1 MNIKEIGQKTNKHV
15 LKFSNNKIVRVISSG
30 MARILPI
37 TIVASVAMILRYLPI
52 DAWTKFIASTGI
64 DSLLGVVLM
73 MTTNLFSIFIVISLA
88 SEMAKIYKKEQ
99 LNAILISL
107 LSFMIVTPMSQ
118 VEVGGRGVLML
129 SFDNLGSRGIFVA
142 MIVAI
147 VATRLY
153 VLFLDIGFKIKL
165 PKEVPSA
172 IANSLEPLFIAIA
185 IVGIFL
191 VFTAVVRLTPYSN
204 IHDLVY
210 TILQKPLEGFGGS
223 LVALL
228 VITLIAEGFWWFG
241 IHGSNVVAAV
251 IATVYTPL
259 AIANM
264 QAVAAGLAPQFILN
278 TFFYSVYKGP
288 RHLALALIL
297 VLLAR
302 SKHLKAIGKI
312 SIVPGFFGISE
323 PMKFGIPM
331 IFNPL
336 LLIPMALTPVVS
348 LVIAYVASVINFI
361 PPVTV
366 NVPWIMP
373 PFISGFIASGL
384 PGVVVQMIQFAV
396 IIAMYYPFFKM
407 LDNQKISEE
416 KMILDES

>member
-1 MNIKEIGQKTNKHV
+1 MNVKELGQIINKYV
-15 LKFSNNKIVRVISSG
+15 VAFSSNKIVRVISSG

-52 DAWTKFIASTGI
+52 DAWLAFTKSSGI

-73 MTTNLFSIFIVISLA
+73 MTTNLFSLYIVLALA

-99 LNAILISL
+99 LNAVLISFL
-107 LSFMIVTPMSQ
+107 AFMIVTPMSA
-118 VEVGGRGVLML
+118 VEVNGSRVLML

-142 MIVAI
+142 MLVALL
-147 VATRLY
+147 ATRLY
-153 VLFLDIGFKIKL
+153 VLFLDKGFKIRL

-172 IANSLEPLFIAIA
+172 IANSLEPLFIAVA
-185 IVGIFL
+185 IVGVFL
-191 VFTAVVRLTPYSN
+191 VISRVVALTPFSN
-204 IHDLVY
+204 VHDMVY
-210 TILQKPLEGFGGS
+210 MILQRPLEGFGGS

-264 QAVAAGLAPQFILN
+264 QAVAAGMEPEFILN

-297 VLLAR
+297 LLLAR

-312 SIVPGFFGISE
+312 SVVPGFFGISE

-348 LVIAYVASVINFI
+348 LAIAYAASVMNII
-361 PPVTV
+361 KPVTV

-373 PFISGFIASGL
+373 PFISGFLASGL
-384 PGVVVQMIQFAV
+384 PGVLVQVVQFVV
-396 IIAMYYPFFKM
+396 IVLMYYPFFKM
-407 LDNQKISEE
+407 LDNLKVNEE
-416 KMILDES
+416 NLAKDES

>member
-1 MNIKEIGQKTNKHV
+1 
-15 LKFSNNKIVRVISSG
+15 
-30 MARILPI
+30 
-37 TIVASVAMILRYLPI
+37 
-52 DAWTKFIASTGI
+52 
-64 DSLLGVVLM
+64 M
-73 MTTNLFSIFIVISLA
+73 MTTNLFSIYIVISLA

-99 LNAILISL
+99 LNAVIISL
-107 LSFMIVTPMSQ
+107 LSFMIVTPMTA
-118 VEVGGRGVLML
+118 VEINGSRALVL

-142 MIVAI
+142 MIVAM

-153 VLFLDIGFKIKL
+153 VFFLDKGLKIRL
-165 PKEVPSA
+165 PKEVPTA

-185 IVGIFL
+185 IVGIFV
-191 VFTAVVRLTPYSN
+191 VFTVLVGLTPYASV
-204 IHDLVY
+204 HDLVY
-210 TILQKPLEGFGGS
+210 SILQSPLEGFGGS
-223 LVALL
+223 LAALL

-264 QAVAAGLAPQFILN
+264 QAVLAGEVPQFILN
-278 TFFYSVYKGP
+278 TFFYMVYKGP
-288 RHLALALIL
+288 RHLALALVL

-312 SIVPGFFGISE
+312 AIVPGFFGISE

-336 LLIPMALTPVVS
+336 LLLPMALTPVVS
-348 LVIAYVASVINFI
+348 LVIAYVASIINFI
-361 PPVTV
+361 QPVTV

-373 PFISGFIASGL
+373 PFISGFIANGI
-384 PGVVVQMIQFAV
+384 PGVIVQVIQFVV
-396 IIAMYYPFFKM
+396 IVAMYYPFFKM
-407 LDNQKISEE
+407 LDNIKVKEE
-416 KMILDES
+416 NLAVDES

>member
-1 MNIKEIGQKTNKHV
+1 MNVQALGQQINKRV
-15 LKFSNNKIVRVISSG
+15 VKFSSNKIVRVISSG

-37 TIVASVAMILRYLPI
+37 TIVASVAMILRFLPI
-52 DAWTKFIASTGI
+52 AAWTKFIADTGI
-64 DSLLGVVLM
+64 DTLLSGVLM
-73 MTTNLFSIFIVISLA
+73 MTTNMFSVYIVISLA

-99 LNAILISL
+99 LNAVLISL
-107 LSFMIVTPMSQ
+107 LAFMIVTPMSA
-118 VEVGGRGVLML
+118 VEVAGRRVLML

-153 VLFLDIGFKIKL
+153 IFFSDKGFTIKL

-172 IANSLEPLFIAIA
+172 IASSLEPLFIAIA
-185 IVGIFL
+185 IVGVFV
-191 VFTAVVRLTPYSN
+191 VFTRLVGLTPYSN
-204 IHDLVY
+204 VHDLVY
-210 TILQKPLEGFGGS
+210 TMLQRPLEGFGGS
-223 LVALL
+223 LTALL

-288 RHLALALIL
+288 RHLALAVVLL
-297 VLLAR
+297 LLAR

-361 PPVTV
+361 QPVTV

-373 PFISGFIASGL
+373 PFISGFIASGV
-384 PGVVVQMIQFAV
+384 PGVVVQIVQFAV
-396 IIAMYYPFFKM
+396 IVLMYYPFFKM
-407 LDNQKISEE
+407 LDNQKVVEE
-416 KMILDES
+416 TLVVDES